1 MMVFTRI
8 MTRVVMMKLRI
19 GYRKLMVNL
28 ITSIIRDKTNKIM
41 MTYSNSTQEK
51 RLRILNVYLT
61 CSTKKSQDLL
71 ILSIYKQFLNVLVE
85 ILKSQKNYFKVLI
98 QDKTSYRSLSS

>member
-8 MTRVVMMKLRI
+8 MTRVVMMKSRK

-28 ITSIIRDKTNKIM
+28 IISIIRHKINRIM
-41 MTYSNSTQEK
+41 MIYSNSTQEK
-51 RLRILNVYLT
+51 RLRILNVYST

-71 ILSIYKQFLNVLVE
+71 ILSIYKQFLNV
-85 ILKSQKNYFKVLI
+85 
-98 QDKTSYRSLSS
+98 